1 MNQNPLPNLLLPHV
15 SRRLALLMLLV
26 SFYLPEG
33 LSHHGVK
40 PLLANSGHKM
50 IPALGELMLPPC
62 GLRPSVEFIWVRL
75 MLHWGS
81 PV

>member
-1 MNQNPLPNLLLPHV
+1 MNQIL
-15 SRRLALLMLLV
+15 SRTS
-26 SFYLPEG
+26 SFTCKQIPCVAHAACPFLSFEG

-40 PLLANSGHKM
+40 PLLANSGLKA

-62 GLRPSVEFIWVRL
+62 GLRPSLGFIQVRL
-75 MLHWGS
+75 MLCWGN